1 MKKNLHII
9 YVRSTS
15 AFHLRRIRNA
25 YILKWKNPD
34 FWINKSQR
42 AESCGYQVFGNIRVI
57 LACSAIVHVAYV
69 IAHNNYLLRLHL
81 TQARDVNIFTGLSVL
96 SSSG

>member
-34 FWINKSQR
+34 FWLNKSQR
-42 AESCGYQVFGNIRVI
+42 DESRGYQVFGNIRVL
-57 LACSAIVHVAYV
+57 LAYSAIVHEG
-69 IAHNNYLLRLHL
+69 LRH
-81 TQARDVNIFTGLSVL
+81 
-96 SSSG
+96 SSQ